1 MRTHERR
8 FAVRRVC
15 RATIVALSLAV
26 VGTAGCDVPTAL
38 PRFENVLA
46 LPAPDIA
53 VPVTGFPAPAIP
65 VRVDLSNV
73 DADFAARARGGEIE
87 FTPTNPEDGTGTL
100 QVTIRD
106 ADSDAEVVQ
115 TVTVDAQGTPQ
126 IVSIG
131 QDDMIAFLGGDV
143 EITVT
148 GTLGPGQIP
157 TRSLIIDVLVRIT
170 FEVGGE

>member
-1 MRTHERR
+1 MRTRERR
-8 FAVRRVC
+8 DVGRVRH
-15 RATIVALSLAV
+15 ATMVALWLAV

-46 LPAPDIA
+46 LPAPDIT
-53 VPVTGFPAPAIP
+53 VPVTGFASPALP

-73 DADFAARARGGEIE
+73 DADFAARARGGEIR

-106 ADSDAEVVQ
+106 VDSDVVVMQ

-126 IVSIG
+126 IVTIG
-131 QDDMIAFLGGDV
+131 QDEMIAFLGGDV
-143 EITVT
+143 EITVM

-157 TRSLIIDVLVRIT
+157 TRLLVLDILVRIT